1 MQITGYSIGPRTR
14 KYTKGYEFLLFL
26 KNLLEKYGKTY
37 WVLLGKQE

>member
-14 KYTKGYEFLLFL
+14 KYTKGYEFLFL

-37 WVLLGKQE
+37 WVILGKQE